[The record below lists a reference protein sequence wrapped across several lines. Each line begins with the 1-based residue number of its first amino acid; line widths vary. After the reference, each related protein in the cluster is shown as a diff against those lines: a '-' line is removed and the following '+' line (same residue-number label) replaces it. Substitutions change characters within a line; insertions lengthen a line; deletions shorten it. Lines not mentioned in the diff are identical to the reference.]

1 MGSRLARLSTARHR
15 DKSLLRGT
23 LGSMRVDWGHPY
35 GCILSRK
42 VQNLYRQYRRSVFAS
57 AIHKNSKVPI
67 VFCTAYASTK
77 IRADVLKLGN
87 TALTT
92 RPSSRTCWLARLRS
106 AFVTYLN
113 TKGSVTKPWPPPR
126 LCWRGRV
133 PQAPDG
139 LGPCACKGRG
149 EPRAAAAAS
158 RYAVRSAV
166 G

>member
-1 MGSRLARLSTARHR
+1 MGSRLARLSTALHR

-67 VFCTAYASTK
+67 VFCTAYASNTK

-87 TALTT
+87 TTLIDKPIDETE
-92 RPSSRTCWLARLRS
+92 LADML
-106 AFVTYLN
+106 A
-113 TKGSVTKPWPPPR
+113 
-126 LCWRGRV
+126 
-133 PQAPDG
+133 
-139 LGPCACKGRG
+139 
-149 EPRAAAAAS
+149 
-158 RYAVRSAV
+158 SAV
-166 G
+166 TLGIRHIP

>member
-126 LCWRGRV
+126 LCWRGRRRLLMGS
-133 PQAPDG
+133 ARA
-139 LGPCACKGRG
+139 LARG
-149 EPRAAAAAS
+149 EGSRAQLRRHRATPC
-158 RYAVRSAV
+158 VRRL
-166 G
+166 GD